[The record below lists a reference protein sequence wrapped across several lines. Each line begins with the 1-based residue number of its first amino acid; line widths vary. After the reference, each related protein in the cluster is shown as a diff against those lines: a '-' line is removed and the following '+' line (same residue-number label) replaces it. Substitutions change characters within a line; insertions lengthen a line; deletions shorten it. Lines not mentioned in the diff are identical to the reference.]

1 MRCDICNSNQSS
13 NLYVDIKRCNNCGHI
28 FANLSLSNNELK
40 KIYDT
45 DYFESAEYKDY
56 KSETVAINKNFN
68 RLLLKLKKH
77 LQNTEQKK
85 LLEVGAAYG
94 FFINIAKLHFN
105 LAIGTEI
112 ASEPSRYAREN
123 YNIDVRNLDIIE
135 WDFDNIKFDLV
146 CMWDVIEHLHSP
158 NKYLQKLSVNMKK
171 NSIIALTTPDIG
183 SLVARVRKQNWRQIH
198 PPTHVHYFNKKSIE
212 TILNNNGFKII
223 EYTHFG
229 RYRSLGMI
237 FYIIFVL
244 RLKIPIIYNI
254 ISFLKLDK
262 VNTYLNLFDEML
274 VIAKKIN

>member
-28 FANLSLSNNELK
+28 FANLSLSNDELK

-77 LQNTEQKK
+77 LQNTKQKK

>member
-77 LQNTEQKK
+77 LQNTKQKK

>member
-1 MRCDICNSNQSS
+1 MRCDICNFNQCS
-13 NLYVDIKRCNNCGHI
+13 NLYVDILKCNNCGHI
-28 FANLSLSNNELK
+28 FANLSLSNDELK

-77 LQNTEQKK
+77 LHNTKQKK

-94 FFINIAKLHFN
+94 FFINIAKSHFN
-105 LAIGTEI
+105 LAIGMEI

-244 RLKIPIIYNI
+244 RLKIPIVYNI

-262 VNTYLNLFDEML
+262 VNTYLNLYDEML
-274 VIAKKIN
+274 VIAKKVN

>member
-1 MRCDICNSNQSS
+1 MRCDVCNSNQSS
-13 NLYVDIKRCNNCGHI
+13 NLYVDIKRCNDCGHI

-56 KSETVAINKNFN
+56 KSETLAINKNFN
-68 RLLLKLKKH
+68 RLLLKVKKH
-77 LQNTEQKK
+77 LQNTKQKK

-254 ISFLKLDK
+254 ISFLKLEK

>member
-28 FANLSLSNNELK
+28 FANLSLSNDELK

-56 KSETVAINKNFN
+56 KSETVSINKNFN
-68 RLLLKLKKH
+68 RLILKLKKH
-77 LQNTEQKK
+77 LQNTKQKK

-146 CMWDVIEHLHSP
+146 CMWDVTEHLHSP

-254 ISFLKLDK
+254 ISFLKLGK

>member
-28 FANLSLSNNELK
+28 FANLSLSNDELK

-56 KSETVAINKNFN
+56 KSETVSINKNFN
-68 RLLLKLKKH
+68 RLILKLKKH
-77 LQNTEQKK
+77 LQNTKQKK

>member
-1 MRCDICNSNQSS
+1 MRCDICNSNESS
-13 NLYVDIKRCNNCGHI
+13 KLYIDIKKCNDCGHI
-28 FANLSLSNNELK
+28 FANLSLSNDELK
-40 KIYDT
+40 NIYDT
-45 DYFESAEYKDY
+45 DYFESEEYKDY
-56 KSETVAINKNFN
+56 KSETVAIKKNFN
-68 RLLLKLKKH
+68 RLLSKLKKH
-77 LQNTEQKK
+77 SQNTKQKK

-94 FFINIAKLHFN
+94 FFIDIAKSHFN

-123 YNIDVRNLDIIE
+123 LNIDVRNLDIIE

-262 VNTYLNLFDEML
+262 VNTYLNLYDEML
-274 VIAKKIN
+274 VIAKKNN

>member
-1 MRCDICNSNQSS
+1 MRCDICNSNESS
-13 NLYVDIKRCNNCGHI
+13 KLYIDIKKCNDCGHI
-28 FANLSLSNNELK
+28 FANLSLSNDELK
-40 KIYDT
+40 NIYDT
-45 DYFESAEYKDY
+45 DYFESEEYKDY
-56 KSETVAINKNFN
+56 KSETVAIKKNFN
-68 RLLLKLKKH
+68 RLLSKLKKH
-77 LQNTEQKK
+77 SQNTKQKK

-94 FFINIAKLHFN
+94 FFIDIAKSHFN

-123 YNIDVRNLDIIE
+123 LNIDVRNLDIIE

-223 EYTHFG
+223 EYAHFG

-262 VNTYLNLFDEML
+262 VNTYLNLYDEML
-274 VIAKKIN
+274 VIAKKNN